1 MLWPQIDG
9 VNKSVM
15 TVLYVG
21 TKKNVVLA
29 VGAVVTIFTAGLFTG
44 HFGIN
49 SSGGLEGDGGGE
61 GGNIRRDEV
70 ERRIQEALREVLL
83 LLLPLL

>member
-21 TKKNVVLA
+21 TKKNVYLA
-29 VGAVVTIFTAGLFTG
+29 AGAVVAIFTAGLLTG
-44 HFGIN
+44 HFGIT
-49 SSGGLEGDGGGE
+49 SSGDVKGESEGWA
-61 GGNIRRDEV
+61 ISR
-70 ERRIQEALREVLL
+70 
-83 LLLPLL
+83 

>member
-21 TKKNVVLA
+21 TKKNVYLA
-29 VGAVVTIFTAGLFTG
+29 AGAVVTIFTAGLLTG
-44 HFGIN
+44 HFGIK
-49 SSGGLEGDGGGE
+49 SSGDVEGEAGGE
-61 GGNIRRDEV
+61 GGTISR
-70 ERRIQEALREVLL
+70 
-83 LLLPLL
+83 